1 MRILRMTM
9 SHSQIQK
16 KNNFQPDDQISTVY
30 KNSSFQPE
38 RYFLDRGFFMLI
50 IIFFNQLLRYRIFPI
65 RQFSTTYCD
74 QTNIRK
80 GYPYKQFQPL
90 ISDTRIFKG

>member
-16 KNNFQPDDQISTVY
+16 KNNFQPDDQITTVY

-38 RYFLDRGFFMLI
+38 HYFSNRGFFIII
-50 IIFFNQLLRYRIFPI
+50 IIFF
-65 RQFSTTYCD
+65 
-74 QTNIRK
+74 
-80 GYPYKQFQPL
+80 QPVIK
-90 ISDTRIFKG
+90 ISYSFNA